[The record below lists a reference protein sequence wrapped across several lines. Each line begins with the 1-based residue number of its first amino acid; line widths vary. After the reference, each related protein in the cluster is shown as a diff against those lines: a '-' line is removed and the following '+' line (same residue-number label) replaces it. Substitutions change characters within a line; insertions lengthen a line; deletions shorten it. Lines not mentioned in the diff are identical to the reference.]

1 MQQTTRRQTIAVTEK
16 METTEFA
23 GERKRE
29 LEQ

>member
-1 MQQTTRRQTIAVTEK
+1 MQQTIRQTIAVTEK